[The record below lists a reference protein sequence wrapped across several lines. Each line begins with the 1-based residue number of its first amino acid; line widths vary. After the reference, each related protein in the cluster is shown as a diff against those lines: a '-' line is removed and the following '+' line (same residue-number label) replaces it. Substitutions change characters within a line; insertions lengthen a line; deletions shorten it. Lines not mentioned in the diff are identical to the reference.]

1 MGELVQL
8 HTQGDDP
15 NVLNLE
21 QVRSGVFV
29 LNRAPTDEILRNG
42 EYVTATQFG
51 VAAEV
56 AGKSANYGQGVMR
69 DIALQMVG
77 IEADTTYTI
86 NGIGGYLMSGTPE
99 HRLYWELRQ
108 MMDNPFKIKE
118 GSRARLLLGRQL
130 VHDTWAA
137 GEGSELLHMDVM
149 PRLGKV
155 GQRVVS
161 EVVKLTK

>member
-1 MGELVQL
+1 M
-8 HTQGDDP
+8 
-15 NVLNLE
+15 
-21 QVRSGVFV
+21 
-29 LNRAPTDEILRNG
+29 G

-137 GEGSELLHMDVM
+137 GEGSELLHMDVV
-149 PRLGKV
+149 PKLGKV

>member
-1 MGELVQL
+1 MGELLQL
-8 HTQGDDP
+8 RGQGGQPDSFT
-15 NVLNLE
+15 LE

-29 LNRAPTDEILRNG
+29 ANQLPPEELVGSG
-42 EYVTATQFG
+42 EYVTAAQFG
-51 VAAEV
+51 VAGER

-86 NGIGGYLMSGTPE
+86 NGVGGYLMAGTPE
-99 HRLYWELRQ
+99 HKLYWKVRQ
-108 MMDNPFKIKE
+108 LMDNPDKIKK

-130 VHDTWAA
+130 VHETWAA
-137 GEGSELLHMDVM
+137 GEGSQLLRMEEV

-161 EVVKLTK
+161 EVVKLIS